1 MKGSTVVF
9 ARTLAE
15 AAGYELCD
23 DGAMRLGGQVVYR
36 VQQTADGFVPH
47 ADYVALF
54 DWLSRNVDDLPGLV
68 FTYGKSINL
77 DAVGAL
83 GLAFKTAP
91 RLRDS
96 LKRFERYGRLVTN
109 SMVYRLI
116 EDGDEAIF
124 QFENDFPEGPAAALR
139 IEGGVAGFRMC
150 MERFV
155 GPSLA
160 LREVWFRHPCRG
172 EAKRYDDFFGCPTR
186 FDAHQDAIVFA
197 PGTLDLPNQL
207 GDPAVSDFIISHLE
221 TALAALEPK
230 DTLEAEL
237 HRQLSRALSTGVPPA
252 AEVARQLGMSERTFY
267 RRLSASGL
275 TYQGVVQQV
284 QKGLA
289 EELLSRNDCS
299 IAEVAFLTGF
309 SEQATFSRAFKRWV
323 GTPPAIFRR
332 QSQVA

>member
-15 AAGYELCD
+15 AAGYELSD
-23 DGAMRLGGQVVYR
+23 DGAMRSGGRVVHHVR
-36 VQQTADGFVPH
+36 QTEDGFVPH

-68 FTYGKSINL
+68 FAYGKSINL

-109 SMVYRLI
+109 SMEYRLI
-116 EDGDEAIF
+116 ENGDEAVF
-124 QFENDFPEGPAAALR
+124 QLENDFPGGPAADLR
-139 IEGGVAGFRMC
+139 IEGGIAGFRMSI
-150 MERFV
+150 ERFV
-155 GPSLA
+155 GPSLE
-160 LREVWFRHPCRG
+160 LSEVRFCHPCLG
-172 EAKRYDDFFGCPTR
+172 DAKRYADFFGCPTR
-186 FDAHQDAIVFA
+186 FGAHHDAIVFA
-197 PGTLDLPNQL
+197 PGMLDLPNQL
-207 GDPAVSDFIISHLE
+207 GDPAVSDFIIAHLE
-221 TALAALEPK
+221 TALAALTPK

-237 HRQLSRALSTGVPPA
+237 HRHLSRALSTGVPPA
-252 AEVARQLGMSERTFY
+252 AGVARELGMSERTFY

-289 EELLSRNDCS
+289 EELLSRNACT